1 MPNDAATGT
10 EQVGDHLGSS
20 SRQGLPSISILMPT
34 KNRIDELLET
44 LDSITGQEHPPE
56 EVVIIDQSTED
67 CGDLVRSKF
76 ASRPEINLVYIWDPE
91 IPGLVPARDVGV
103 ARSTSEIVFFIDD
116 DITLDLDCV
125 GNLAQRYADNPEFA
139 GICGVDVDG
148 ALIPWWLV
156 IARKAYM
163 LGPFNDDRS
172 LTNKRFKNLK
182 EPQPARLVS
191 GGYIS
196 YRKSVFDEFQF
207 EGKLW
212 GHRWNSSIDF
222 SYRVSAKYLVVLDP
236 LVRVRHRIP
245 YGTYTAEEFVRI
257 RVAGAFFFFK
267 RNIKKTPVGWAT
279 FSWLLL
285 AIFLRS
291 AVLGIQRRLFR
302 KTIWAFFVEARK
314 GISFLK
320 HPFEGSY

>member
-1 MPNDAATGT
+1 MPDDGAISTMPG
-10 EQVGDHLGSS
+10 GDHSGDSS
-20 SRQGLPSISILMPT
+20 ARALPSISILMPT
-34 KNRIDELLET
+34 KNRIEELLET
-44 LDSITGQEHPPE
+44 LDSITGQDHPPE
-56 EVVIIDQSTED
+56 EVVIIDQSAEN
-67 CGDLVRSKF
+67 CEDLVRPKF
-76 ASRPEINLVYIWDPE
+76 ASSPEINLVYIWDPE
-91 IPGLVPARDVGV
+91 IPGLVPARIVGV
-103 ARSTSEIVFFIDD
+103 NRSSSEIVFFIDD

-125 GNLAQRYADNPEFA
+125 GKLAQRYADNPDFA

-148 ALIPWWLV
+148 AAIPWWLV

-172 LTNKRFKNLK
+172 LTNKRFKGLTD
-182 EPQPARLVS
+182 PQPARLVS

-196 YRKSVFDEFQF
+196 YRKSVFDEFEF

-222 SYRVSAKYLVVLDP
+222 SYRVSAKYPVVLDP

-267 RNIKKTPVGWAT
+267 RNIKKSPVGWAT

-285 AIFLRS
+285 ALFLRS
-291 AVLGIQRRLFR
+291 AVLGVQRRSFR
-302 KTIWAFFVEARK
+302 QRA
-314 GISFLK
+314 
-320 HPFEGSY
+320 